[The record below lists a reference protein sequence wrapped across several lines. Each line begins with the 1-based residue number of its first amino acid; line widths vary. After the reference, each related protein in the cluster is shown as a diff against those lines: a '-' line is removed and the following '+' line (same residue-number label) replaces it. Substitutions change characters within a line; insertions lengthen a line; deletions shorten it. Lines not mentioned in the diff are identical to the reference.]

1 MQINLVWF
9 LLSPLFIEVE
19 SPEYRGCAEFQ
30 NEFEYCEKKR
40 DQCLSET
47 IETVDC
53 DEKREKCFKEN
64 VGDSN
69 CTIEYESNRRKRKQE
84 NMENTQI
91 PPMKTLNLLLKNLR
105 NPINDVVK
113 NCSNEDDFENQK
125 QLLQKEM
132 DLVNSVDFSEFSRL
146 KMPTA
151 IIFNALI
158 RNQSISE
165 TCKQSLKEFEKKL
178 AILDS
183 AAFSIIP
190 IPFAHWH
197 CGWAYGDVGRVNLR
211 LYASIATRNFAMNF
225 NHVCAIQRDCYMNR
239 KKRKTCDQMF
249 KNSIHGIVNSL
260 KRNKK
265 GAEEFKEILMELS
278 DWKSEYAYSIANLTE
293 SSYSTYSE
301 NSEGAFTNFNYYYP
315 MNKTAVVFLELKEQ
329 PKIKTNLD
337 NLYPCCKFHR
347 NALNPNEYEVPIP
360 VLTDCPFA
368 SSMVDFCVSDL
379 NFCINNKSGF
389 PICSSQFCACIKK
402 ELPQNEQ
409 QCRANITD
417 TCRLLKSRK
426 SSHKEEYAP
435 FKWPEEMEPVVTKIQ
450 GSCGS
455 NELDSLKLVRAA
467 CDDISISELQ
477 SIQSLVQLIFDNQC
491 VKNYKTMI
499 DTSSMIVDKNTDIGV
514 PFDRFRCGWQ
524 YGDIGKVLARYWIGN
539 ACGPYSVNFNHCC
552 AKHLNCYINKV
563 VKELCDEEYYR
574 CRTVCKCFQTKENEQ
589 YIFQSLVSRMV
600 SHKESCR
607 ALNAVNNH
615 ELFNVK
621 LSVYESFGNTKIPTE
636 ITLFD
641 GNLKKSFSGPSNL
654 NFSLIKVFKLSSDER
669 LDIEIGDSFYQEIYK
684 NGWSN
689 RGSTMFFL
697 TPHQYDFAVIIDSS
711 ALIFEDCRKHNS
723 ILLCLKQLV
732 FSISEIDGKTE
743 EFDVAIRK
751 FNETIASRC
760 VAPLNK
766 SEVVEMISKLEN
778 GRLPEYIVLFIV
790 EIVIVLIFNQ
800 KCWETIKRIY
810 YYFFS
815 NKTPTQNVQDPA
827 AIPLSQLGPVS
838 ELNGSTTFSE
848 DSNTEI
854 VNHPVHE

>member
-347 NALNPNEYEVPIP
+347 IEVSSCLHNYMNSYE
-360 VLTDCPFA
+360 
-368 SSMVDFCVSDL
+368 
-379 NFCINNKSGF
+379 
-389 PICSSQFCACIKK
+389 
-402 ELPQNEQ
+402 
-409 QCRANITD
+409 
-417 TCRLLKSRK
+417 
-426 SSHKEEYAP
+426 
-435 FKWPEEMEPVVTKIQ
+435 
-450 GSCGS
+450 
-455 NELDSLKLVRAA
+455 
-467 CDDISISELQ
+467 DISKCLS
-477 SIQSLVQLIFDNQC
+477 N
-491 VKNYKTMI
+491 
-499 DTSSMIVDKNTDIGV
+499 IVTQDK
-514 PFDRFRCGWQ
+514 
-524 YGDIGKVLARYWIGN
+524 
-539 ACGPYSVNFNHCC
+539 
-552 AKHLNCYINKV
+552 
-563 VKELCDEEYYR
+563 
-574 CRTVCKCFQTKENEQ
+574 KC
-589 YIFQSLVSRMV
+589 
-600 SHKESCR
+600 
-607 ALNAVNNH
+607 
-615 ELFNVK
+615 
-621 LSVYESFGNTKIPTE
+621 
-636 ITLFD
+636 
-641 GNLKKSFSGPSNL
+641 
-654 NFSLIKVFKLSSDER
+654 
-669 LDIEIGDSFYQEIYK
+669 
-684 NGWSN
+684 
-689 RGSTMFFL
+689 
-697 TPHQYDFAVIIDSS
+697 
-711 ALIFEDCRKHNS
+711 
-723 ILLCLKQLV
+723 
-732 FSISEIDGKTE
+732 
-743 EFDVAIRK
+743 
-751 FNETIASRC
+751 
-760 VAPLNK
+760 
-766 SEVVEMISKLEN
+766 
-778 GRLPEYIVLFIV
+778 
-790 EIVIVLIFNQ
+790 
-800 KCWETIKRIY
+800 
-810 YYFFS
+810 
-815 NKTPTQNVQDPA
+815 
-827 AIPLSQLGPVS
+827 LSQLQKAKRVLERNEENQTPWYEWLRYMLEISYYLATIATAIYYCLQKYRDKYRRVS
-838 ELNGSTTFSE
+838 TSEPNTTA
-848 DSNTEI
+848 D
-854 VNHPVHE
+854 